1 VCCAGMFSTSL
12 AQRLAHMC
20 DTVVRLQGAADDSPV
35 VQLLQNS
42 QSAAALLQ
50 LQKLPSV
57 GMLGPR
63 LPDSQL
69 YVIRH
74 LRRKISIKA
83 VEVDPDAEAGAK
95 AGDAGASGGAG
106 AGAAAKLVCGGPA
119 GASKSIDF

>member
-1 VCCAGMFSTSL
+1 MFSTSL

-20 DTVVRLQGAADDSPV
+20 DAVVRLEGAADDSPV
-35 VQLLQNS
+35 VQLLQSS

-50 LQKLPSV
+50 LRKLPSL

-74 LRRKISIKA
+74 LRRKISITA
-83 VEVDPDAEAGAK
+83 VEIDPDAEAGGK
-95 AGDAGASGGAG
+95 AADAGSSGGAG
-106 AGAAAKLVCGGPA
+106 AGSAAKLMCGGPA